1 MPDGPFR
8 FQRINVLEIQFSH
21 FLVSEN
27 TDYINPE
34 AMDTMISTLQF
45 TVKFANNERQKF
57 SRKSSLSLPNP

>member
-8 FQRINVLEIQFSH
+8 PQRINVLEIQFSH

-45 TVKFANNERQKF
+45 TLKSANIEKRKFF
-57 SRKSSLSLPNP
+57 RKSPLSLPKS